1 MSKLPIYSTLSLSIF
16 VYISLLFNNND
27 TYEVREGIEKKI
39 DFWAGDITLGL
50 KVIAAKFIA
59 SEPK

>member
-16 VYISLLFNNND
+16 VYILLVFNNKD

-39 DFWAGDITLGL
+39 DFWAGDITLRL
-50 KVIAAKFIA
+50 KVIAAKFIS

>member
-16 VYISLLFNNND
+16 VYILLLFNNKD

-39 DFWAGDITLGL
+39 DFLAGDITLGL
-50 KVIAAKFIA
+50 KVIAAKFIS